1 MTSVIRP
8 DTLYFGTLEL
18 HFEYISGL
26 RTYIFKKRRPY
37 LQNYRLF
44 KLFLV
49 VKKKPKNFSFSTY
62 KMLTFSDFRRTD
74 FRLSSQDSG
83 PNFSTYFRK
92 DGGCHTPH
100 TSPNV
105 RPCTFCPAK
114 ISLNLLVL
122 LSPRSS

>member
-1 MTSVIRP
+1 MQAKGLMTSVIRP

-49 VKKKPKNFSFSTY
+49 VKEAENHHRMFW
-62 KMLTFSDFRRTD
+62 
-74 FRLSSQDSG
+74 
-83 PNFSTYFRK
+83 
-92 DGGCHTPH
+92 
-100 TSPNV
+100 
-105 RPCTFCPAK
+105 
-114 ISLNLLVL
+114 
-122 LSPRSS
+122 